1 VLGQLAAIIAPVFAC
16 AVIGYLWARLRRPF
30 ETEFVTAL
38 VTNIGTP
45 CLVASTLTKLSV
57 DIGTFGHMALGAFA
71 VFATVGV
78 IGAIGLRLA
87 GLPYHSYLPAIMF
100 SNSGNMGLPLCLFAF
115 GDPGLALAIGF
126 FAVSASLQFTVGVG
140 LAAGTLSPRRLARI
154 PLLYAVAVSLAL
166 MMTGTPLPGW
176 IANTVE
182 LLGGLTIPLMLIA
195 LGVSLAR
202 LRIASLKLSLAIALV
217 RLLLGFA
224 VGNLVAWVFGLDGML
239 AGVLILQSSMPV
251 AVFNY
256 LFAQVYRRAPEEVAG
271 AVVLSTFLSFASLP
285 LLLLLVL

>member
-1 VLGQLAAIIAPVFAC
+1 MLGQLAAIIAPVFVC
-16 AVIGYLWARLRRPF
+16 AAIGYLWARLRRPF

-38 VTNIGTP
+38 VTNVGTP
-45 CLVASTLTKLSV
+45 CLVASTLTKLSI
-57 DIGTFGHMALGAFA
+57 DAGALGGMALAALA
-71 VFATVGV
+71 VFVVVGV
-78 IGAIGLRLA
+78 VAAVGLRLA

-115 GDPGLALAIGF
+115 GEAGLALAIGF
-126 FAVSASLQFTVGVG
+126 FTVSATLQFTLGVG
-140 LAAGTLSPRRLARI
+140 LAAGTVSPRRLARI
-154 PLLYAVAVSLAL
+154 PLLYAVAVSVAL

-202 LRIASLKLSLAIALV
+202 LRIASLKLSLVIALV

-224 VGNLVAWVFGLDGML
+224 AGNLVAWTFGMEGMV
-239 AGVLILQSSMPV
+239 AGVLILQASMPV